1 MGDVSDINWESP
13 ASCIS
18 TAAKLWMERKSSTQQ
33 MGIKTGTCKGGM
45 GRKPRRLSSSSL
57 CSLLVPG
64 IVFDLS
70 IDGNLYVKGTV
81 VVVWDDMTVIVGI
94 FTLRI
99 ENAAFAVAINFGALL
114 ANLTDGV
121 GLVRVGIDVE
131 NGVGGVSLVGASN
144 PGGSCRRVG
153 TGVGTGERTS
163 SDERTTDGE
172 NDAHGH
178 CRGEN
183 SGHTEYGP
191 GLAPHW
197 RGTPGQQ
204 SPCDDGPD
212 GIIGASR
219 LDDEPEQ
226 DVGHVDDPDGLL

>member
-1 MGDVSDINWESP
+1 M
-13 ASCIS
+13 A
-18 TAAKLWMERKSSTQQ
+18 
-33 MGIKTGTCKGGM
+33 
-45 GRKPRRLSSSSL
+45 
-57 CSLLVPG
+57 
-64 IVFDLS
+64 
-70 IDGNLYVKGTV
+70 
-81 VVVWDDMTVIVGI
+81 VIVDMLALGVK
-94 FTLRI
+94 
-99 ENAAFAVAINFGALL
+99 NAALAVTVNLDALL
-114 ANLTDGV
+114 ANLTNGV
-121 GLVRVGIDVE
+121 GLVWVRVDVQDRVGS
-131 NGVGGVSLVGASN
+131 VGGVRTGDAGGSSGRVGA
-144 PGGSCRRVG
+144 RIG
-153 TGVGTGERTS
+153 TRERTTRS
-163 SDERTTDGE
+163 ERTTDGE